1 MKTTPSPIIHSQ
13 LDDPIDATIGLKFW
27 EIVAHALNE
36 EDFKATQME
45 MLNGELDIISLPPPQ
60 VHCYLQEI
68 LDMLEDLWMGNLI
81 ITLVLIFLVTFVVMF
96 LKVGPL

>member
-1 MKTTPSPIIHSQ
+1 VAKVKTTPSPIIHSQ

-68 LDMLEDLWMGNLI
+68 LDMLEDL
-81 ITLVLIFLVTFVVMF
+81 
-96 LKVGPL
+96 